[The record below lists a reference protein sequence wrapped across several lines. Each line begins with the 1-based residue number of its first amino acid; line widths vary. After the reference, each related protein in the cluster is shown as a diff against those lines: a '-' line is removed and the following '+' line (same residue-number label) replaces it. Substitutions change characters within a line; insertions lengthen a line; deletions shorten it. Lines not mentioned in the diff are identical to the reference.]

1 MLGEVP
7 ERNEVAADGAVRV
20 EAPAR
25 LHFGFLD
32 LHGGLGRRFGSIG
45 LAIDAPSLALS
56 ARRAARPSVEG
67 PKPTAC
73 AAMSVPPPPI
83 SGAARTWR

>member
-1 MLGEVP
+1 MRFEDSVLGEVP
-7 ERNEVAADGAVRV
+7 ERNQVTVDGTVRV

-45 LAIDAPSLALS
+45 LAIDAPSLALT
-56 ARRAARPSVEG
+56 ARRAARPTTGTPSR
-67 PKPTAC
+67 
-73 AAMSVPPPPI
+73 S
-83 SGAARTWR
+83 S

>member
-1 MLGEVP
+1 MP
-7 ERNEVAADGAVRV
+7 EAPDRNADAPVSAVEV

-45 LAIDAPSLALS
+45 LAIDAPAVRL
-56 ARRAARPSVEG
+56 AARV
-67 PKPTAC
+67 AD
-73 AAMSVPPPPI
+73 
-83 SGAARTWR
+83 RL